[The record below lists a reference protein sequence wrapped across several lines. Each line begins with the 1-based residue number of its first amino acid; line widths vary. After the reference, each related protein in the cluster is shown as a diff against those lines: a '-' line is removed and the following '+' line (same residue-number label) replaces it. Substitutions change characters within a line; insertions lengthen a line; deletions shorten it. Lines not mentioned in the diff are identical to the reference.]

1 MMTKIWAS
9 FVTNFGG
16 EPYNSKIDDISSHKI
31 LLFTFLLD
39 GMISWIFYGAFLTSK
54 LSTKLDKYPFTDLN
68 SLAKTDYK

>member
-39 GMISWIFYGAFLTSK
+39 GMISWIFYRAFLTSK
-54 LSTKLDKYPFTDLN
+54 LSTKLNKYPFTDLN
-68 SLAKTDYK
+68 SLAETDYK

>member
-1 MMTKIWAS
+1 MVTKIWAS

-16 EPYNSKIDDISSHKI
+16 KPYKSKSDNISSYKT

-39 GMISWIFYGAFLTSK
+39 GMISWIFYRAFLTSK
-54 LSTKLDKYPFTDLN
+54 LSTKLNKYPFTDLN